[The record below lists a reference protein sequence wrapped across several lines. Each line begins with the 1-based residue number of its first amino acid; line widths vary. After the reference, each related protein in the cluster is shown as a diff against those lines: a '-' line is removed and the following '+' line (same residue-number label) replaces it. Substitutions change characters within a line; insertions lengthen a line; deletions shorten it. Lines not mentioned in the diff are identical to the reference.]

1 MTDPDGYSLG
11 WAVALA
17 ALAAAPVQ
25 IVIATQCL
33 SVEAAQRALFP
44 QADLFSELVVSLNA
58 AQREQVASLAG
69 PQPPHRSLRAWKAM
83 RAGELAGYVFVDE
96 VIGREDFITYAAGID
111 AAGHLRALEVL
122 AYRESHGGEIRSDAW
137 RHQFAGRQGLGQLR
151 VQTDIKNIAGATLS
165 CEHLTAGVPWLGALW
180 QGGLRAAPA
189 PASVPG
195 GPLPSVGAHPFAPPT
210 GA

>member
-25 IVIATQCL
+25 IVIATQYL

-44 QADLFSELVVSLNA
+44 QAGLVVGLVVSLNA
-58 AQREQVASLAG
+58 AQGEQVARLGG
-69 PQPPHRSLRAWKAM
+69 PQPPHRSLRAWKVM

-122 AYRESHGGEIRSDAW
+122 AYRESHGAEIRSDAW
-137 RHQFAGRQGLGQLR
+137 RRQFAGRQGLGQLR

-165 CEHLTAGVPWLGALW
+165 CEHVTAGVRWLVALW
-180 QGGLRAAPA
+180 QGALRPAAGPGGRASGHHSAPPRPARPA
-189 PASVPG
+189 P
-195 GPLPSVGAHPFAPPT
+195 
-210 GA
+210 